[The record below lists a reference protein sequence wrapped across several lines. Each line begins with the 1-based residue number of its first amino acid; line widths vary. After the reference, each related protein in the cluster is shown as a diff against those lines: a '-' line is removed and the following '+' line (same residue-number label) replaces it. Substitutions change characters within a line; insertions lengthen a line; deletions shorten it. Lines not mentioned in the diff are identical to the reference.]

1 MYISDI
7 ITSITNIE
15 EYVQGMTL
23 EVFIHDKKTIDAV
36 IRNLEVIGQAA
47 RNMPQEIVAQ
57 YPEIPWKEMVSMRN
71 KVLHEYFGVDL
82 DILWKTIQEDLPA
95 LKKQFGFL
103 PQLLD

>member
-1 MYISDI
+1 MPREI
-7 ITSITNIE
+7 
-15 EYVQGMTL
+15 MT
-23 EVFIHDKKTIDAV
+23 
-36 IRNLEVIGQAA
+36 
-47 RNMPQEIVAQ
+47 Q